1 MTMERLLQLQGVDS
15 TLDRLRSR
23 RRQLE
28 SGEAI
33 AAARAAADA
42 AERTFGEFRLK
53 LDELGRDQGRY
64 EHEIDS
70 MTQKEKAEQ
79 TRLYDGSVANAKEL
93 EALQHDVANLQKR
106 RSGREDELLVL
117 MEQRE
122 QLEGGATQAEA
133 RSSELRTVVDQ
144 VVSASEQESASV
156 AADLA
161 SATAE
166 REEIA
171 AQIDPETLELYEDLR
186 TQKKGVAAAALIDGV
201 CQGCHEQLSAMQL
214 DKLKKTD
221 GLRRCEHCRR
231 ILVF

>member
-1 MTMERLLQLQGVDS
+1 
-15 TLDRLRSR
+15 
-23 RRQLE
+23 
-28 SGEAI
+28 
-33 AAARAAADA
+33 
-42 AERTFGEFRLK
+42 
-53 LDELGRDQGRY
+53 
-64 EHEIDS
+64 

-166 REEIA
+166 REGIA
-171 AQIDPETLELYEDLR
+171 AQIDPDDPGAVR
-186 TQKKGVAAAALIDGV
+186 GPA
-201 CQGCHEQLSAMQL
+201 HP
-214 DKLKKTD
+214 
-221 GLRRCEHCRR
+221 
-231 ILVF
+231 